1 MKRKTTVRRLSYSC
15 LTTARHGPEAGRL
28 SETAAFS
35 APRSVL
41 PVAPRTGVGR
51 LASRRTTSGGLTP
64 AHLNLPTGVDRNAL
78 QIQHLAT
85 IFIWIISLVSILCML
100 LRPRRIE
107 EAYWVGGGA
116 TLLVFTGLISLQQAA
131 FAIYEGLDVYLF
143 LTGMM
148 VLAELAREEH
158 VFDWAASLAAQHA
171 GSSPLR
177 LFTLIYIV
185 GAIVT
190 ALLSNDAT
198 AVVLTPAVL
207 AVVRR
212 ARVDPTP
219 YLLACAFIANA
230 ASFVFPISNP
240 ANLIVFNA
248 EIPPLLQW
256 LSIFLLPS
264 LASVLVTFLCLRW
277 MARKQLRGEI
287 HGEVESVS
295 LSREGK
301 LALGGLLLAAIALIA
316 SSAFGLSLG
325 APTLAA
331 AVLVLAVVAS
341 RNHNLVVRVVKGVS
355 WAVLPLVAALFVIME
370 ALKNAGL
377 LHAGLAGLNSLA
389 HIPMWIAKDVS
400 AFGVAVISNGMN
412 NLPVGLMSRAAIQH
426 AQESGILAHAIVI
439 GVDLGPNLSVTG
451 SLATILWLIA
461 LRRENV
467 EITAWE
473 FFKFGIVAMPLALLA
488 SLLVLFN

>member
-1 MKRKTTVRRLSYSC
+1 MHLI
-15 LTTARHGPEAGRL
+15 
-28 SETAAFS
+28 
-35 APRSVL
+35 L
-41 PVAPRTGVGR
+41 PLGV
-51 LASRRTTSGGLTP
+51 
-64 AHLNLPTGVDRNAL
+64 VRNAL
-78 QIQHLAT
+78 QIPHLAT
-85 IFIWIISLVSILCML
+85 ILIWTISLASILCML

-107 EAYWVGGGA
+107 EAYWVGAGA
-116 TLLVFTGLISLQQAA
+116 MLLVVTGLIPLRQAA
-131 FAIYEGLDVYLF
+131 FAVYEGFDVYLF

-158 VFDWAASLAAQHA
+158 VFEWAASLAAGHA
-171 GSSPLR
+171 RKSPR
-177 LFTLIYIV
+177 CLFALVYIV

-212 ARVDPTP
+212 ARVNPKP

-240 ANLIVFNA
+240 ANLVVFNA
-248 EIPPLLQW
+248 QIPPLLRW
-256 LSIFLLPS
+256 LSVFLLPS
-264 LASVLVTFLCLRW
+264 FASVLVTFLCLRW
-277 MARKQLRGEI
+277 MARKMLQGTI
-287 HGEVESVS
+287 QVEVETLP
-295 LSREGK
+295 LSPEGK

-325 APTLAA
+325 APTLGA
-331 AVLVLAVVAS
+331 AVLVLAIVAS
-341 RNHNLVVRVVKGVS
+341 RNHNLLGRVAKGVS
-355 WAVLPLVAALFVIME
+355 WAVLPLVAGLFVIVE

-377 LHAGLAGLNSLA
+377 LRAGLAGLTSLA
-389 HIPMWIAKDVS
+389 PMPTWIAKGVS
-400 AFGVAVISNGMN
+400 AFAVAFISNGMN

-426 AQESGILAHAIVI
+426 AQESGVVAHAIVI